1 AHTTAYPPPLHD
13 ALPISRGN
21 PLHYRVFPDGPME
34 SYTTGAGIN
43 RLTETISTNKYKS
56 FNAFANYKDKFGD
69 GHNLTAVGGFN
80 YETRHTKRSEEHTS
94 ELQSRENLVCRLLL
108 EKKKKKKKDK

>member
-80 YETRHTKRSEEHTS
+80 YETRLNSSHVKISYAVFC
-94 ELQSRENLVCRLLL
+94 L
-108 EKKKKKKKDK
+108 KKKKQKHNIL